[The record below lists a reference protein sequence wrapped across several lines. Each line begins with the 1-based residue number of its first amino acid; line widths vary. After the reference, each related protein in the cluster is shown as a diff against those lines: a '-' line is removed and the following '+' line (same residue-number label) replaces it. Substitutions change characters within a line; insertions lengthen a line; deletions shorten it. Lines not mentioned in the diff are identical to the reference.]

1 MNDDL
6 KPQGFMATCI
16 DMNNDAKLVKHKV
29 RWVVSNVDREMVVM
43 AKDPMDAIERVRQY
57 LGV

>member
-6 KPQGFMATCI
+6 KPQDFMATCI